1 MDNSRFMCLH
11 NLLRQKKTRRQVPC
25 LPSGH
30 IIALYAVYSRILV
43 GILLLTSSLLHS
55 NQA

>member
-11 NLLRQKKTRRQVPC
+11 NLLRQKKTRRQV
-25 LPSGH
+25 LAYLSGH

-43 GILLLTSSLLHS
+43 GILLLHILVITL